1 MVQRQLHRDPAD
13 PHILI
18 HIYNNINIY
27 IYNNIDIDINNNIII
42 INIYI
47 YIYS

>member
-1 MVQRQLHRDPAD
+1 MVQRELHRDPAD

-18 HIYNNINIY
+18 HIYNNI
-27 IYNNIDIDINNNIII
+27 DIDINNIINIDINNI

-47 YIYS
+47 YS

>member
-13 PHILI
+13 PHIRI
-18 HIYNNINIY
+18 HIYNN
-27 IYNNIDIDINNNIII
+27 IYNNIDIDINNI

-47 YIYS
+47 YS

>member
-18 HIYNNINIY
+18 HIYNNI
-27 IYNNIDIDINNNIII
+27 DIDINNI
-42 INIYI
+42 IYI

>member
-1 MVQRQLHRDPAD
+1 MRVVQRELHRDPAD

-27 IYNNIDIDINNNIII
+27 NNIDIDINNNI
-42 INIYI
+42 NIYI
-47 YIYS
+47 YS

>member
-27 IYNNIDIDINNNIII
+27 NNIDINNI

>member
-27 IYNNIDIDINNNIII
+27 NNIDIAINNI

-47 YIYS
+47 YS

>member
-27 IYNNIDIDINNNIII
+27 NNIDIDINNI

-47 YIYS
+47 YS

>member
-13 PHILI
+13 PHIRI
-18 HIYNNINIY
+18 HIYNNIN
-27 IYNNIDIDINNNIII
+27 IYNNIDIDINNIINI

-47 YIYS
+47 YS

>member
-27 IYNNIDIDINNNIII
+27 NNIDIDINNI

>member
-27 IYNNIDIDINNNIII
+27 NNIDIDINNIIN

>member
-27 IYNNIDIDINNNIII
+27 NNIDINNN

>member
-27 IYNNIDIDINNNIII
+27 NNIDIDINNNI
-42 INIYI
+42 NIYI

>member
-1 MVQRQLHRDPAD
+1 MQRQLHRDPAD

-27 IYNNIDIDINNNIII
+27 NNIDIDINNI

-47 YIYS
+47 YS

>member
-27 IYNNIDIDINNNIII
+27 NNIDINNNN
-42 INIYI
+42 INIY
-47 YIYS
+47 S

>member
-27 IYNNIDIDINNNIII
+27 NNIDIDINNIININ

-47 YIYS
+47 YS

>member
-27 IYNNIDIDINNNIII
+27 NNIDIDINNH

-47 YIYS
+47 YS